1 MHPGPEIEHLIFA
14 HADHSQIERAAV
26 EAGMSTMFDAGMEAA
41 LEGVTTVEEVL
52 RSIRSE
58 G

>member
-1 MHPGPEIEHLIFA
+1 
-14 HADHSQIERAAV
+14 
-26 EAGMSTMFDAGMEAA
+26 MSTMFDAGLEAA
-41 LEGVTTVEEVL
+41 LDGVTTIEEVL